1 MSRFKWT
8 EKTSGGANGWFARIW
23 RADTAGT
30 YTLEFGERDGAGKG
44 STIIDGTG
52 IPKHGGAIAGRLVR
66 RQVAEPAAIE
76 QPARPPVKGTVITGQ
91 GKQTERTDPGQDM
104 NVWLRN
110 RGL

>member
-1 MSRFKWT
+1 MFRWT
-8 EKTSGGANGWFARIW
+8 EKSSGGPGGWFDKIW
-23 RADTAGT
+23 RADTAGP
-30 YTLEFGERDGAGKG
+30 YALEFGERDGTGKG
-44 STIIDGTG
+44 STIIDGSG
-52 IPKHGGAIAGRLVR
+52 RRKRGGAIAGRLVR